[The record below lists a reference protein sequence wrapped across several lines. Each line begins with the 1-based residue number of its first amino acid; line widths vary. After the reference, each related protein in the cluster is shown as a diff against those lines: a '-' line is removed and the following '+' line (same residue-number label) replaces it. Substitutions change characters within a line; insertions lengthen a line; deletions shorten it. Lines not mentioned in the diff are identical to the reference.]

1 MIYNGKLLENNGEN
15 YYEKL
20 SDLLDIKKF
29 LMYALIALLL
39 SRINI
44 LFYIAPIG
52 IAFTVS
58 IMLKN
63 NKMLSG
69 IVAIF
74 SILGYLSIRSN
85 FDSFDLYIIINLILI
100 FLAIFFNIKKKHRLF
115 ILILICFVSYI
126 YKYFYVGFS
135 IYPTL
140 FSITIEAGII
150 YVLYYVFD
158 IFIKSISCFNT
169 NYIFKKEEI
178 ICLVISTCLILCGIN
193 GFKIFNL
200 DLSNILL
207 ALFVFIMSYIN
218 GMSVG
223 MICAVFSG
231 SIIGFIYG
239 NFSEYIAIYSVI
251 ATVSSFLSLSSRF
264 TVSIISI
271 VCILILKLS
280 NISSMDVGSNLFLIE
295 IFIGSMAFIVIPRSY
310 LMKITMYFNDEY
322 KKEFYINKRLF
333 NTLDMRIQKI
343 NEFNDVIKELSDM
356 IVSNVNFKYKIL
368 DKKIYIEIL
377 AESVCGECS
386 NVNICWKSNF
396 NKVRTEMLLSLDNF
410 IQGDKSLTEYIDGLC
425 IRKDKVKNELYK
437 ISNFYNI
444 QKVYEERIY
453 EAQDM
458 MSYELKNLHNI
469 INQSI
474 KEVKKDIVIK
484 VNYEKNL
491 ISKFN
496 KFNIKYFDLICYE
509 ENERLKVKLI
519 LSYNIFIEY
528 KNDLLDIINIALDRE
543 MIIQDEPSKYINSN
557 NEIIVTYVEKYC
569 YNIISHCLQLSKKD
583 KNGDSY
589 ICTKSINDD
598 YLIILSDGIG
608 SGIEAYNKSK
618 FTVDLIYKFV
628 RTSLYLSSCIKEI
641 ISIISLKFF
650 RDEAV
655 STIDFARI
663 DLYTGK
669 MNYLKFSSIITYIK
683 RDNEVFVLGNERD
696 LNDNSLD
703 DDIRIINA
711 EFDLRCGD
719 ILVHLT
725 DGLIHFKDLSNKAW
739 LYTFLKRCD
748 ISSPDK
754 LCEEIVREFK
764 ILNSG
769 SFQDDVSVIVSKVYK
784 N

>member
-1 MIYNGKLLENNGEN
+1 MIYNEKLLESTREN
-15 YYEKL
+15 YYQKV

-29 LMYALIALLL
+29 LVYGLIALLL
-39 SRINI
+39 SRTNI

-52 IAFTVS
+52 IAFTYY
-58 IMLKN
+58 IMSRN
-63 NKMLSG
+63 NKILTATVG
-69 IVAIF
+69 VF
-74 SILGYLSIRSN
+74 SILGYLSIKSTL
-85 FDSFDLYIIINLILI
+85 DSFDLYVIINLTLI
-100 FLAIFFNIKKKHRLF
+100 FLSIFLSVKKKYRVF
-115 ILILICFVSYI
+115 VLISIGIVSFV
-126 YKYFYVGFS
+126 YKYFYAEFS
-135 IYPTL
+135 LYPSMFYVL
-140 FSITIEAGII
+140 VEGVII

-158 IFIKSISCFNT
+158 IFIKSLNSFNT
-169 NYIFKKEEI
+169 NYILKREDI
-178 ICLVISTCLILCGIN
+178 MCLVISICLIICGMN
-193 GFKIFNL
+193 GFKILNL

-207 ALFVFIMSYIN
+207 ATFVFLMSYIN

-223 MICAVFSG
+223 VICAVFSG
-231 SIIGFIYG
+231 SIIGLIYG
-239 NFSEYIAIYSVI
+239 NFTEYIAIYSII
-251 ATVSSFLSLSSRF
+251 ATISSFLFLSSRF
-264 TVSIISI
+264 TLSLISI

-280 NISSMDVGSNLFLIE
+280 NIASLDIQSNLFLVE
-295 IFIGSMAFIVIPRSY
+295 IVISSIIFSFIPKKY
-310 LMKITMYFNDEY
+310 LMKLTMHFNEEY
-322 KKEFYINKRLF
+322 KKEFYTNKRLF

-343 NEFNDVIKELSDM
+343 NDFNDVIKELSDM

-377 AESVCGECS
+377 AESVCGECR
-386 NVNICWKSNF
+386 NVNTCWKTNF
-396 NKVRTEMLLSLDNF
+396 NKVRSEMLLSLDSF
-410 IQGDKSLTEYIDGLC
+410 IQGNKNLTEYIERIC
-425 IRKDKVKNELYK
+425 IKKDSIKNELYK

-444 QKVYEERIY
+444 QEVYEKRIY
-453 EAQDM
+453 EAQDV

-484 VNYEKNL
+484 VNHEKNL

-509 ENERLKVKLI
+509 ENEKLKVKLI
-519 LSYNIFIEY
+519 LPYDIFVEY
-528 KNDLLDIINIALDRE
+528 KNDLLDIINISLDRE
-543 MIIQDEPSKYINSN
+543 MINQDESSNYINSN
-557 NEIIVTYVEKYC
+557 NEIIVTYVEKYY
-569 YNIISHCLQLSKKD
+569 YNVVSHCIQLSKKD

-589 ICTKSINDD
+589 IFTKSVNDD

-628 RTSLYLSSCIKEI
+628 RTSLSLSSCIKEI

-650 RDEAV
+650 RDEAI

-683 RDNEVFVLGNERD
+683 RGNDVFVLGNERD

-703 DDIRIINA
+703 DDIRILNS
-711 EFDLRCGD
+711 EFDLKCGD

-739 LYTFLKRCD
+739 LYNFLKRCD
-748 ISSPDK
+748 IFSPDK
-754 LCEEIVREFK
+754 LCEEIIREFK
-764 ILNSG
+764 ILNPG
-769 SFQDDVSVIVSKVYK
+769 FFQDDVSIIVSKIYK